1 MFVNILYDV
10 SRVSGN
16 WFKGCC
22 YCETCRSR
30 YGVCLITVAMSV
42 LSHKGGGV
50 PRVYSEKVIG
60 VGTGRMREDEKSVT
74 FGD

>member
-1 MFVNILYDV
+1 
-10 SRVSGN
+10 
-16 WFKGCC
+16 
-22 YCETCRSR
+22 
-30 YGVCLITVAMSV
+30 MSV